1 MKKFTLCLFTGLS
14 SLFFSPAI
22 AQDRALNF
30 DGVNDRIMVPAMT
43 EYDFENGTIEMWV
56 RPQGLVGNACLIGN
70 RGMGGTRWSFHM
82 SPTHIGMYN
91 GIEYR
96 SINYPTTAG
105 IWYHIAFVCSP
116 SQTLLVVNGS
126 PIGLTNNVIRGWYWN
141 DYESPGTT
149 NQGLVIGAVHDN
161 TGTYEHFKGDIDDV
175 RIWVTER
182 HWDDI
187 NAEKN
192 SSLTGTEPG
201 IVSLFKFDQGVAGGN
216 NTGITSIT
224 ETVDSNNGTFF
235 GFARNGST
243 SNFIPRNTTLP
254 VALSEFKAGKQNN
267 SVLLQWQTATEQ
279 NSKSFVIERSAAGN
293 EFMAIGTVRAAGNS
307 NVSKSYRYEDA
318 APLKGN
324 NYYRLKQVDMDGRSA
339 YSDIRQLSFAIDA
352 KLSWHTQGKNAMV
365 QLSGGASEQYI
376 VSDMSGATAMQGR
389 LENGKLLISGKSA
402 GVYNVRVWTE
412 AGVKVI
418 KVVIQ

>member
-1 MKKFTLCLFTGLS
+1 MKKFTLCLATGLAS
-14 SLFFSPAI
+14 FLFSPVI

-30 DGVNDRIMVPAMT
+30 DGVNDRVMVSPLSA
-43 EYDFENGTIEMWV
+43 YDFENGTIEMWV
-56 RPQGLVGNACLIGN
+56 RPQGLTGNACIIGN

-82 SPTHIGMYN
+82 SSTQIGMYN
-91 GIEYR
+91 GIDYR
-96 SINYPTTAG
+96 AINYATTAG

-116 SQTLLVVNGS
+116 SQTLLIVNGS

-175 RIWVTER
+175 RIWDYER

-192 SSLTGTEPG
+192 NTLTGTEPG
-201 IVSLFKFDQGVAGGN
+201 LQALLNFNQGIAGGN
-216 NTGITSIT
+216 NTGISSIT
-224 ETVDSNNGTFF
+224 ESVNSNDGTLF
-235 GFARNGST
+235 GFASNGST

-254 VALSEFKAGKQNN
+254 VALNEFKASKQNN
-267 SVLLQWQTATEQ
+267 AVLLQWQTATEQ
-279 NSKSFVIERSAAGN
+279 NSKSFVIERSADGN
-293 EFMAIGTVRAAGNS
+293 NFVAIGTVRAAGNS
-307 NVSKSYRYEDA
+307 NISKSYRYEDA

-324 NYYRLKQVDMDGRSA
+324 NYYRLQQTDADGKSA
-339 YSDIRQLSFAIDA
+339 YSDIRQVSFATDA
-352 KLSWHTQGKNAMV
+352 KLGWYTQGKNAVV
-365 QLSGGASEQYI
+365 QLPGGASEQYI
-376 VSDMSGATAMQGR
+376 VSDMNGATAMQGR
-389 LENGKLLISGKSA
+389 LENGRLLISGKSA
-402 GVYNVRVWTE
+402 GVYTVRVWTE